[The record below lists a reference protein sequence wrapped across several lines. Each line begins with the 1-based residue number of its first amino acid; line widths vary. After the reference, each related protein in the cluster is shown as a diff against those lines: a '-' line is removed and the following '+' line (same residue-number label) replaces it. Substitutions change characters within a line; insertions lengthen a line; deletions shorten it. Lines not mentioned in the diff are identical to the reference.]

1 MNEKTVMDKANDFA
15 TSPVPTEERKGFWST
30 AAVWMGWCI
39 SLSAFLTG
47 GTIAA
52 GCSLH
57 TALLAVLLG
66 NLILVVI
73 GSLCGIIGYRTGL
86 TTYTIY
92 RLIFGEKG
100 NVVVSV
106 VMAVSLMAFI
116 GVLMD
121 SFSSTLNGLLPWF
134 PIPLA
139 TCIFAACILLSSI
152 NGFKGLS
159 FISLIAA
166 PALILLC
173 VVCFVRTLLIP
184 DAVITLDTW
193 QPATAISFVTAVGAA
208 TSTWIGGA
216 TKTADLTR
224 YSKKISHVIGGAAMG
239 YLCGSALFECVAVV
253 CAIGVGDSN
262 IVKVMAGLGML
273 VPAVLVLGLA
283 LWTTTDNNIYSAALA
298 FTDMSEILRLKVNRK
313 IWDLICVLIAL
324 AVSLLGL
331 SNNFKVW
338 LNIIGTTSGPLAGI
352 MISHFFIIHKWNE
365 TEYIVPSGFGITGFA
380 TWILSFIIA
389 QNTASPIPTLTSIL
403 ISFVLY
409 IVLELA
415 AKHIFH
421 YTPKGKIFRIEQN
434 GKH

>member
-1 MNEKTVMDKANDFA
+1 MGINEKTAENKANDFA
-15 TSPVPTEERKGFWST
+15 TSPVPAAERKGFWST

-52 GCSLH
+52 GCSLG

-66 NLILVVI
+66 NLILVGI

-100 NVVVSV
+100 NVIVSV
-106 VMAVSLMAFI
+106 VMAISLMAFI

-139 TCIFAACILLSSI
+139 TCIFAVCILLSSI

-159 FISLIAA
+159 FISAIAA
-166 PALILLC
+166 PALIILC
-173 VVCFVRTLLIP
+173 VVCFIRTLLMP
-184 DAVITLDTW
+184 GATATLAAW
-193 QPATAISFVTAVGAA
+193 QPTNTISFVTAVGAA

-224 YSKKISHVIGGAAMG
+224 YSKKASHVIGGAAMG
-239 YLCGSALFECVAVV
+239 YLCGAALFECVAVI
-253 CAIGVGDSN
+253 CAIGVGESN

-273 VPAVLVLGLA
+273 APAVLVLGLA
-283 LWTTTDNNIYSAALA
+283 LWTTTDNNIYSSALA
-298 FTDMSEILRLKVNRK
+298 FTDMSEILHIKVSRK
-313 IWDLICVLIAL
+313 VWDLVCVLIAL
-324 AVSLLGL
+324 VVSLLGL

-338 LNIIGTTSGPLAGI
+338 LNVIGTTSGPLAGI

-365 TEYIVPSGFGITGFA
+365 TEYLVPSGFGITGFV
-380 TWILSFIIA
+380 TWVLSFIIA
-389 QNTASPIPTLTSIL
+389 QNTTSPIPTLTSIG

-409 IVLELA
+409 IVLELV
-415 AKHIFH
+415 AKHVFH
-421 YTPKGKIFRIEQN
+421 YTPKGKVFRIEQ
-434 GKH
+434 